1 MDERTEKAFDFAQ
14 DTTKELIALATG
26 VVALSVTFLH
36 DIAAGAT
43 LEAKIVMGA
52 SWFFYIVSILFGVM
66 TLMALTSVL
75 EPKPTGERGKRMDGM
90 TGRAATIWTGSVVR
104 SSTLQVVLFLSG
116 LLLTVVGGILALA
129 S

>member
-43 LEAKIVMGA
+43 LEAKIVMAA
-52 SWFFYIVSILFGVM
+52 SWFLYIVSILFGVM

-75 EPKPTGERGKRMDGM
+75 EPKPTGEGGKRTDGM

-104 SSTLQVVLFLSG
+104 SSTLQVVLFLSA
-116 LLLTVVGGILALA
+116 LLLTVVGGILALV
-129 S
+129 